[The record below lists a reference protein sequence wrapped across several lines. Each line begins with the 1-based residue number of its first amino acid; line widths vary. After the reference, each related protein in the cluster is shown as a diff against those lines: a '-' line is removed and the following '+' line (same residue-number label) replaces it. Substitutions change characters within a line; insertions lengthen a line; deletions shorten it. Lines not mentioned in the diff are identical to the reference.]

1 MSLRRFWRNLAGL
14 SAAATLVGMAF
25 SQDAIAQTPVAF
37 TATEIQARGRLNPS
51 SEAEKELQTG
61 IALTQEGRFSE
72 AIPHFLAAQG
82 HVSDEYAENFNL
94 ALCYVGTEQFER
106 AIQLLS
112 TLKTDGHDTAAVN
125 NLLTQAY
132 IGTGQD
138 KEAFSAFQ
146 QAVQQ
151 NPDDEKLYMFVAE
164 ECMDRQSY
172 DLGLDVL
179 NIGLQHLPKSSRLHY
194 ERGVF
199 FSFENEPDPA
209 TADFDLASKLSPGSD
224 IFYMAAGQKALL
236 EGNMPEAVR
245 ITREGIKEGHG
256 NYIVLTIFGKAII
269 QSGVNPGQPEFAEA
283 QAALEKSVAERP
295 SYAGSQAALGELY
308 LMAGRVDDA
317 IMHLEMAR
325 KLAPDDTS
333 VYSHLAIAYRRK
345 GDAERAKLML
355 AALAALNQKQAAK
368 YKSDSPGHKA
378 GYVSSGRAPR
388 RP

>member
-1 MSLRRFWRNLAGL
+1 MSLRQFWRNLAGL
-14 SAAATLVGMAF
+14 SAAATLVGMACP
-25 SQDAIAQTPVAF
+25 QDAVAKISSVSSG
-37 TATEIQARGRLNPS
+37 TEVQARSRAGAS
-51 SEAEKELQTG
+51 SNAERELQTG
-61 IALTQEGRFSE
+61 IALTQQGHFLE

-94 ALCYVGTEQFER
+94 ALCYVGTEQFGR
-106 AIQLLS
+106 AIHVLS
-112 TLKTDGHDTAAVN
+112 TLKADGHDTAAVN
-125 NLLTQAY
+125 NLLAQAY

-146 QAVQQ
+146 QAVKQA
-151 NPDDEKLYMFVAE
+151 PEDEKLYMLVAE

-179 NIGLQHLPKSSRLHY
+179 NIGLQHLPDSARLHY

-199 FSFENEPDPA
+199 FSFENQPDPA

-245 ITREGIKEGHG
+245 IAREGIKEGHG
-256 NYIVLTIFGKAII
+256 NYILLTIFGKAVV
-269 QSGVNPGQPEFAEA
+269 QSGVSPGQPEFEEA
-283 QAALEKSVAERP
+283 RTALEKSVAERP
-295 SYAGSQAALGELY
+295 NYAVSQAALGELY
-308 LMAGRVDDA
+308 LMAGRIDDA
-317 IMHLEMAR
+317 ITHLEEAR

-333 VYSHLAIAYRRK
+333 VYSHLAIAYRHK
-345 GDAERAKLML
+345 GDTKTAKTML
-355 AALAALNQKQAAK
+355 AALAELNQQQAAK

-388 RP
+388 QP